1 MRAFPLFAV
10 ALLLCWLAPVSSWAQ
25 KLECKPCA
33 HGFGEVQVGQS
44 VSASIQLSN
53 TGTKTLKITSRSE
66 QGGEFS
72 LGSFPVP
79 VKLKPGESV
88 ELPFTFKPTAKGY
101 SHGIITLASND
112 PKSPL
117 NLSVRGFGFIPNSPE
132 LGITPA
138 PLNFGKVT
146 VASSA
151 SLQATLMASNAAVT
165 ISSDRSASSEFAIVG
180 LKLPVTIPAGKSLAV
195 TIQFTPN
202 ASGTAS
208 SKVGFISNAANSPTV
223 EAVTGTG
230 VAQTAYSV
238 NLSWDA
244 AGGSPVGYNVYR
256 GTAQAGPFSM
266 INSTLDA
273 STSYTDSTVV
283 PGATYYYVTTAV
295 DAQGQQSA
303 YSNEVETVIPSS

>member
-10 ALLLCWLAPVSSWAQ
+10 ALLLSWLAPVSSWAQ
-25 KLECKPCA
+25 QLECKPCA
-33 HGFGEVQVGQS
+33 HGFGEVQVGDT
-44 VSASIQLSN
+44 VSASIELLN
-53 TGTKTLKITSRSE
+53 TGTRTLKITSKAE

-79 VKLKPGESV
+79 VRLKPGASIA
-88 ELPFTFKPTAKGY
+88 LPFTFTPTAKGY

-117 NLSVRGFGFIPNSPE
+117 NISVRGTGFIPNSPE
-132 LGITPA
+132 LRVTPA
-138 PLNFGKVT
+138 TLNFGNVT

-151 SLQATLMASNAAVT
+151 SLQATLTASNAAVT

-180 LKLPVTIPAGKSLAV
+180 LNLPVTIQPGQSLGV
-195 TIQFTPN
+195 TIQFTPS

-208 SKVGFISNAANSPTV
+208 SKVGFISNAANSLTV
-223 EAVTGTG
+223 EPVTGTG
-230 VAQTAYSV
+230 VAQTSYSV
-238 NLSWDA
+238 NLSWEA
-244 AGGSPVGYNVYR
+244 ASGSPVGYNVYR

-283 PGATYYYVTTAV
+283 CGTTYYYVTTAV

-303 YSNEVETVIPSS
+303 YSNEVEAVIPSS

>member
-1 MRAFPLFAV
+1 MRSFPLFAV

-25 KLECKPCA
+25 QLECKPCA
-33 HGFGEVQVGQS
+33 HGFGEVQVGDT
-44 VSASIQLSN
+44 VSASIELLN
-53 TGTKTLKITSRSE
+53 TGTKTLKITSKSE

-72 LGSFPVP
+72 LGTFPVP
-79 VKLKPGESV
+79 VKLKPGASI
-88 ELPFTFKPTAKGY
+88 ELPFTFTPTAKGY

-112 PKSPL
+112 PKSPR
-117 NLSVRGFGFIPNSPE
+117 NISVRGTGFIPNSPE
-132 LGITPA
+132 LGVTPA
-138 PLNFGKVT
+138 TLNFGNVT

-151 SLQATLMASNAAVT
+151 TLQATLTASNAAVT
-165 ISSDRSASSEFAIVG
+165 ISSDRTASSEFAIVG
-180 LKLPVTIPAGKSLAV
+180 LNLPVTIPAGQSLPV

-223 EAVTGTG
+223 EPVTGTG

-244 AGGSPVGYNVYR
+244 GSGSAVGYNVYR
-256 GTAQAGPFSM
+256 GTVETGPFSK

-273 STSYTDSTVV
+273 STSYTDSAVV
-283 PGATYYYVTTAV
+283 CGTTYYYATTEV
-295 DAQGQQSA
+295 NAQGQESS
-303 YSNEVETVIPSS
+303 YSNEVEAVIPSS